1 MEQAALFALLEKNFP
16 APFGVCDIS
25 AAQPYL
31 PCRAQSRI
39 PAGARSVLVF
49 LFPYYCGPQ
58 TRRNISRYAA
68 IPDYHQVAGA
78 YLARLQ
84 QLLGEAC
91 PDAAFEPFV
100 DNSPLREVRC
110 GQAAGLGV
118 VGANGLLIHPRYG
131 SYCFLGELVTDL
143 PLTPSQPLGESC
155 PCCGRC
161 LAACPTGAL
170 QADGSVDQSRCR
182 SAISQKKGTLSP
194 WEKEQLR
201 AGGLVW
207 GCDIC
212 GDVCPLNQNLPLSP
226 IPEFRQSVTPW
237 MEEEQL
243 LSLLDSRPYNYRGKK
258 TILRNFDLLREDK
271 KSL

>member
-1 MEQAALFALLEKNFP
+1 MDQDALFALLREHFP
-16 APFGVCDIS
+16 APFGVCDIG

-31 PCRAQSRI
+31 PCRALSRI
-39 PAGARSVLVF
+39 PPNACSVLVF

-58 TRRNISRYAA
+58 PRRNISRYAA

-78 YLARLQ
+78 YLQRLQ
-84 QLLGEAC
+84 GLLQELY
-91 PDAAFEPFV
+91 PDHAFEPFV

-118 VGANGLLIHPRYG
+118 LGLNGLLIHPRYG

-143 PLTPSQPLGESC
+143 PLAPSQPIGDSC
-155 PCCGRC
+155 PGCGRC

-170 QADGSVDQSRCR
+170 RPGGAVDQNRCR
-182 SAISQKKGTLSP
+182 SAISQKKGALTP
-194 WEKEQLR
+194 WEEAQLR

-212 GDVCPLNQNLPLSP
+212 NDVCPLNKNVALSP
-226 IPEFRQSVTPW
+226 IQEFRQSVTPW
-237 MEEEQL
+237 MVREEL
-243 LSLLDSRPYNYRGKK
+243 LALLDSRPYNYRGKK
-258 TILRNFDLLREDK
+258 TILRNFELLCKDEK
-271 KSL
+271 PQ